1 MTSML
6 SKFTAIGGLSGSD
19 ARQNTGA
26 AADSTNIQ
34 GLAALSSSTPR
45 EFGKSKPMT
54 SASRFGSAQRVPV
67 KSSPR
72 RSPAKTSPLKALDE
86 DAEMD
91 VEEPPPRADGRPQP
105 HNTCNMTLDDFEVG
119 RPLGNGKFGRVYLAR
134 TKRDKYVVAL
144 KVLRKSQLEK
154 NGVEHQL
161 RREIEIQ
168 THLVHKN
175 ILRMFGYFWDE
186 KRIYLI
192 LEYAPGGELY
202 KRLTAKG
209 RFSETETAKYILEM
223 ARALGYCHQKHVIHR
238 DIKPENLLLGLGGEL
253 KIADF
258 GWSVHAPSLRRETFC
273 GTLDYLPPE
282 MVEVKGYD
290 EKVDLWSLGVL
301 CYEFLVGEP
310 PFDAPGKKATF
321 KRISRVDLHFPDYV
335 SAGARD
341 LIKKLLTKDP
351 QARMAL
357 ADVEK
362 HPWIIRKTN
371 P

>member
-1 MTSML
+1 MRL
-6 SKFTAIGGLSGSD
+6 
-19 ARQNTGA
+19 
-26 AADSTNIQ
+26 
-34 GLAALSSSTPR
+34 
-45 EFGKSKPMT
+45 
-54 SASRFGSAQRVPV
+54 
-67 KSSPR
+67 
-72 RSPAKTSPLKALDE
+72 
-86 DAEMD
+86 
-91 VEEPPPRADGRPQP
+91 
-105 HNTCNMTLDDFEVG
+105 TLNDFEVG

-134 TKRDKYVVAL
+134 TRKDKFIVAL

-175 ILRMFGYFWDE
+175 ILRMYGYFWDE

-209 RFSETETAKYILEM
+209 RFSERETAKYILEM
-223 ARALGYCHQKHVIHR
+223 SHALEYCHRKHVIHR
-238 DIKPENLLLGLGGEL
+238 DIKPENLLLGLNGEL

-321 KRISRVDLHFPDYV
+321 KRISRVDIHFPDFV

-341 LIKKLLTKDP
+341 IITRLLAKEPKD
-351 QARMAL
+351 RL
-357 ADVEK
+357 SLVDVAK
-362 HPWIIRKTN
+362 HPWIVRKTN
-371 P
+371 EPA